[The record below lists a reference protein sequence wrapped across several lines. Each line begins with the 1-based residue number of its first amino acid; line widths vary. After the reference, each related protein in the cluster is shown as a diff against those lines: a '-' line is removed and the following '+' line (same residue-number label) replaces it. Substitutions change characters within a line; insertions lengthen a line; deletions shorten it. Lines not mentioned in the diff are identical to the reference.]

1 MFTDIDH
8 GGSALTSVPEGI
20 HQRAA
25 IRAVGCMIKVRD
37 KLTRQVTR
45 RSSNWSSRL
54 LYENASIRRGPRLGR
69 LMILT
74 PLLLTACTQGVLD
87 PQGAVG
93 IAERQILVDSLV
105 IMLAIV
111 IPTIAA
117 TLGFGWWFRA
127 SNKRAKYL
135 PEFTYSGQIELV
147 VWGVPLLTI
156 MLLGGVT
163 WISSHQLDPGR
174 PLESAN
180 KPIEIQVVSLDWKW
194 LFIYPDQHIAAVNQ
208 VTVPANTPIH
218 FTLTS
223 ASVMN
228 SFFVPQLGSQIY
240 TMNGMASQLNLIADQ
255 PGTFPGLSSHYSGD
269 GFSDMYF
276 DLHAVPPEE
285 FKVWVTSI
293 QGNGPVLEA
302 ASYGEL
308 SKQSI
313 KVAPFTYGQADPSL
327 FNKILTQQ
335 IPPAPGPQIG
345 FPEVHVSNRTE

>member
-1 MFTDIDH
+1 M
-8 GGSALTSVPEGI
+8 G
-20 HQRAA
+20 R
-25 IRAVGCMIKVRD
+25 
-37 KLTRQVTR
+37 
-45 RSSNWSSRL
+45 WSKRL
-54 LYENASIRRGPRLGR
+54 QFENASTRRRPRLGHVA
-69 LMILT
+69 IFA
-74 PLLLTACTQGVLD
+74 PLLLTACQQGVLD

-93 IAERQILVDSLV
+93 VAERQILIDSMI

-117 TLGFGWWFRA
+117 TLGFGWWYRA
-127 SNKRAKYL
+127 TNKRAKYL
-135 PEFTYSGQIELV
+135 PDFTYSGQIELV

-163 WISSHQLDPGR
+163 WISSHQLDPAR

-194 LFIYPDQHIAAVNQ
+194 LFIYPDQHIATVNQ

-218 FTLTS
+218 FSLTS

-240 TMNGMASQLNLIADQ
+240 TMNGMRLQLNLIADH

-269 GFSDMYF
+269 GFSDMHF
-276 DLHAVPPEE
+276 ELHAVPPEE
-285 FKVWVTSI
+285 FSVWVNTNR
-293 QGNGPVLEA
+293 GNGPVLEA
-302 ASYGEL
+302 ASYAQL

-313 KVAPFTYGQADPSL
+313 KVEPFTYGQADPSL
-327 FNKILTQQ
+327 FDKILTQEV
-335 IPPAPGPQIG
+335 PPAPGPQTG
-345 FPEVHVSNRTE
+345 FPEVHVSHRTEQ